1 MVDKNSHVLVAG
13 TGKLTEGILLCLL
26 QAGHHVWWLQAMPE
40 SGLAQ
45 AFPESIM
52 KFDTFHPVQKPEGI
66 SGLKL
71 AVAVTR
77 EDLRQKADMVAS
89 LEQSLDP
96 ECLIAINSESIP
108 LSQIQQGASHPGRVL
123 GLNWAEP
130 AQTTFFL
137 EVISNSAN
145 SKQEITDLVTLAR
158 EGWGKDPYVLNND
171 EGIRARLLAALVR
184 EAFSL
189 IENGYVGVEDI
200 DRACRNDAGYY
211 LPFAGNCRYMD
222 LMGTWAYGT
231 VMADLNPELS
241 NATHTPDFFEQ
252 IITEG
257 GKGMTN
263 GKGFYNYSEEDKK
276 NIQES
281 FQKFSQEIRDLM
293 SKYP

>member
-1 MVDKNSHVLVAG
+1 
-13 TGKLTEGILLCLL
+13 
-26 QAGHHVWWLQAMPE
+26 MPE

-45 AFPESIM
+45 ALPESIM
-52 KFDTFHPVQKPEGI
+52 EFDTFDPVQKPEGI

-77 EDLRQKADMVAS
+77 EDLQQKAEMVAF
-89 LEQSLDP
+89 LEQSLAP

-241 NATHTPDFFEQ
+241 NATHIPDFFEQ
-252 IITEG
+252 IIAEG
-257 GKGMTN
+257 GKGMAN

-281 FQKFSQEIRDLM
+281 FLQFSQEIRDLM